1 MQSSPV
7 VASGGRGDADGN
19 AQEKRKGHEMWDF
32 SAEPEFQKKLDWI
45 KQFVREEV
53 EPLDLVFNKFCHS
66 YDVTDEKAVAAI
78 KPLQQIVRDQ
88 GLWAP
93 HMGPHLGGQGV
104 SMVQLAQINEILG
117 RTEWGPRVFGSQ
129 APDSGNAEIIHTYG
143 TEAQKARYLQ
153 PLLDGE
159 IVSCFSMTEPQG
171 GSDPGVFATT
181 AVREGDE
188 WVINGEKWYSS
199 NACWASFLIVMA
211 ITDPGA
217 PLMQRFSM
225 FLVPIDTP
233 GVEIVRNV
241 GLFHEPY
248 HVGEGNESYVR
259 YTNVRVPADAM
270 LGPEGHGFTTA
281 QDRLAGGRL
290 HHAMRSVGA
299 CQKLLDMMCERA
311 VSRNT
316 TRGPLSGTQSIQLQI
331 ADSAIEVQQFRLMVM
346 HAAWLMDQ
354 GDHAAAYTA
363 IGMCKALTAKT
374 YREMSVRAM
383 HMHGSLGITNELP
396 LGNMFVTSM
405 VMGLADG
412 PTETHKFNVAKR
424 ILRQYQPVEGMWPS
438 THIPSRQPAAREKLA
453 QYL

>member
-1 MQSSPV
+1 M
-7 VASGGRGDADGN
+7 
-19 AQEKRKGHEMWDF
+19 
-32 SAEPEFQKKLDWI
+32 
-45 KQFVREEV
+45 
-53 EPLDLVFNKFCHS
+53 
-66 YDVTDEKAVAAI
+66 
-78 KPLQQIVRDQ
+78 
-88 GLWAP
+88 
-93 HMGPHLGGQGV
+93 
-104 SMVQLAQINEILG
+104 
-117 RTEWGPRVFGSQ
+117 
-129 APDSGNAEIIHTYG
+129 
-143 TEAQKARYLQ
+143 
-153 PLLDGE
+153 
-159 IVSCFSMTEPQG
+159 
-171 GSDPGVFATT
+171 
-181 AVREGDE
+181 
-188 WVINGEKWYSS
+188 INGEKWYSS
-199 NACWASFLIVMA
+199 NACWASFLICMA
-211 ITDPGA
+211 ITNPEA
-217 PLMQRFSM
+217 PLGERFSM

-233 GVEIVRNV
+233 GVEIIRNV
-241 GLFHEPY
+241 GLFHEPLY
-248 HVGEGNESYVR
+248 SGEGNESYVR

-270 LGPEGHGFTTA
+270 LGPEGHGFKTA

-363 IGMCKALTAKT
+363 IGMCKVLTAKT

-412 PTETHKFNVAKR
+412 PSETHKFNIAKR
-424 ILRQYQPVEGMWPS
+424 ILREVKPAEGLFPS

-453 QYL
+453 KYL